1 MFCHR
6 CHTSKSHENYAQS
19 KDLSNSIK
27 ACCPAGTKPCFQ
39 FLNII
44 NNNGDNHNDDGKDI
58 DKIQLNAVGS
68 LPVPTT
74 DTFRQIYPRVS
85 QKNTLDG
92 TVNSNLSFTGSFL

>member
-1 MFCHR
+1 ML
-6 CHTSKSHENYAQS
+6 
-19 KDLSNSIK
+19 LSRHK
-27 ACCPAGTKPCFQ
+27 ALFQ

-74 DTFRQIYPRVS
+74 DTFRQISPRVS
-85 QKNTLDG
+85 QKKALDG
-92 TVNSNLSFTGSFL
+92 RANRNLSFTGSFL